1 MPNLNVTYE
10 QMQTAAGQ
18 LRAGQV
24 DLETRLGEL
33 RALVTQ
39 LVQDGFTTSAASGA
53 FDVAYEQFTAGA
65 RTTIGGIE
73 SMAQFLTSA
82 ASALQSTDEQ
92 LAARIAY

>member
-33 RALVTQ
+33 RALVT
-39 LVQDGFTTSAASGA
+39 
-53 FDVAYEQFTAGA
+53 
-65 RTTIGGIE
+65 
-73 SMAQFLTSA
+73 
-82 ASALQSTDEQ
+82 
-92 LAARIAY
+92 